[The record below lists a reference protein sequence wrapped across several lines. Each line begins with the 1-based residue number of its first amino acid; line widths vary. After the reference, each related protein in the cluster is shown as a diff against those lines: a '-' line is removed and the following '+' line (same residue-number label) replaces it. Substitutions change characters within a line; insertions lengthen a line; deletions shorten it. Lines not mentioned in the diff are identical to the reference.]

1 MKHGRSG
8 LRIRLGTVLSTPELN
23 VLLFAFLL
31 NYPWEFIQT
40 PMYEGLAGMPHWE
53 AVQICT
59 QATVGDAVIMLLAFW
74 VVALLRRDRAWIALP
89 TLHCVL
95 LFCLIGVGITVCIEA
110 LALRGWWLS
119 NWNYST
125 AMPIIP
131 ILGVGLFPVLQWL
144 VLPPLAA
151 GLVGRQIRGSRP

>member
-1 MKHGRSG
+1 MKTTRGN
-8 LRIRLGTVLSTPELN
+8 LRIRLDTLLSTPELN
-23 VLLFAFLL
+23 VSLFAFLL

-40 PMYEGLAGMPHWE
+40 PMYEGMAEMPHWQ

-59 QATVGDAVIMLLAFW
+59 QATVGDAVIMLTAYW
-74 VVALLRRDRAWIALP
+74 GVALLRRDRAWIAFP
-89 TLHCVL
+89 TLQCVSM
-95 LFCLIGVGITVCIEA
+95 FCLIGVGITVSIEA
-110 LALRGWWLS
+110 LAVRGWWLA

-125 AMPIIP
+125 AMPTIP

-151 GLVGRQIRGSRP
+151 GLVGRQIRGSRT

>member
-40 PMYEGLAGMPHWE
+40 PIYEG
-53 AVQICT
+53 
-59 QATVGDAVIMLLAFW
+59 
-74 VVALLRRDRAWIALP
+74 
-89 TLHCVL
+89 
-95 LFCLIGVGITVCIEA
+95 

-125 AMPIIP
+125 AMPNIP
-131 ILGVGLFPVLQWL
+131 NLGVGLFPVLQWL
-144 VLPPLAA
+144 LLPPLVA
-151 GLVGRQIRGSRP
+151 GLIGRQIRGGAR